1 LVSIKLLG
9 GAVGSFSAGFFAQK
23 FGRLRT
29 LLFNNIFFVM
39 GGFLFFIAPNPHVM
53 YLARFC
59 VGFGAGLGSAIV
71 PVYISELT
79 PIKARGAFGA
89 MNELVIISGVLTAQ
103 ALGLFLATPLLW
115 RYLLAFTIGSLL
127 TI

>member
-1 LVSIKLLG
+1 M
-9 GAVGSFSAGFFAQK
+9 GSFSAGLLAQK
-23 FGRLRT
+23 IGRLRT
-29 LLFNNIFFVM
+29 LMYNNIFFVM
-39 GGFLFFIAPNPHVM
+39 GGFLFFIASNPYVM

-71 PVYISELT
+71 PMYISELT

-103 ALGLFLATPLLW
+103 ALGLFLAKPLLW
-115 RYLLAFTIGSLL
+115 RYLLAFTIGNRLISLM
-127 TI
+127 I